1 MADVLHPSQAQ
12 LDRIEHKLDKLLTGA
27 SKEMSGL
34 DTLAAN
40 VKRNTDVIASAKQV
54 LAGLAQQIRDAGTN
68 EAKLT
73 ALAATLD
80 TDDAGLAAAIAA
92 GTPAAAV

>member
-1 MADVLHPSQAQ
+1 MEDK
-12 LDRIEHKLDKLLTGA
+12 LDRLLTGVFHD
-27 SKEMSGL
+27 MSNL
-34 DTLAAN
+34 EKLTAQ
-40 VKRNTDVIASAKQV
+40 VQKNTDVIASAK
-54 LAGLAQQIRDAGTN
+54 LAFSGLAQEIRDAGTN

-92 GTPAAAV
+92 GTPGAPTV